1 MTNITAA
8 MVKEL
13 RETTSAGML
22 DCKKALTETNGDM
35 EQAIDWL
42 RKKGLA
48 SAAKKASRIAAE
60 GLVAVAVDGNKGA
73 VVEVNSETDFVAKNE
88 IFQEYVEDAAQVAL
102 MYKGEV
108 CDMKTFQCPKVHKS
122 FEERLTDMI
131 AKIGENMNL
140 RRAKMIEVKDGV
152 VASYIHNAARP
163 NVGKI
168 GVLVALESTGD
179 KTKLAELGKHIAM
192 HVAASAPQFL
202 DIASVDPAAVEHEK
216 SIFAEQAKASGKP
229 ANIIEKMVE
238 GRVKK
243 YYDEV
248 VLEEQA
254 YIMDPDKKVKDVI
267 AEAAKELGTD
277 IKLKEFVCFRL
288 GEGLQKKEEDFA
300 DAVRG
305 GRPGRRV
312 QGPPVLQHHVAD
324 GEPHAVRRSDHAP
337 DVFPEGVRPGLHDGG
352 RRQPG
357 AERRPNPDVAVLPRE
372 LYCRR

>member
-1 MTNITAA
+1 MTDITAA

-13 RETTSAGML
+13 RESTGAGML

-35 EQAIDWL
+35 EQAVDWL

-73 VVEVNSETDFVAKNE
+73 VVEVNSETDFVAKND

-102 MYKGEV
+102 MYKGEI

-140 RRAKMIEVKDGV
+140 RRAKMIEVSNGV
-152 VASYIHNAARP
+152 VASYVHNAAKP

-168 GVLVALESTGD
+168 GVLVALESNGD
-179 KTKLAELGKHIAM
+179 KAKLAELGKHIAM
-192 HVAASAPQFL
+192 HIAASAPQFL
-202 DIASVDPAAVEHEK
+202 NIASVDPAAVEHEK
-216 SIFAEQAKASGKP
+216 AIFSEQAKASGKP

-267 AEAAKELGTD
+267 ADAAKELGAD
-277 IKLKEFVCFRL
+277 IKLKEYVCFRL

-300 DAVRG
+300 AE
-305 GRPGRRV
+305 
-312 QGPPVLQHHVAD
+312 VA
-324 GEPHAVRRSDHAP
+324 AQ
-337 DVFPEGVRPGLHDGG
+337 L
-352 RRQPG
+352 
-357 AERRPNPDVAVLPRE
+357 NK
-372 LYCRR
+372 

>member
-140 RRAKMIEVKDGV
+140 RRAKMIEVNRRRRCILYSQCGCVRMSAKSV
-152 VASYIHNAARP
+152 FWLRWNQPATKP
-163 NVGKI
+163 NWPNWANI
-168 GVLVALESTGD
+168 LPCMLP
-179 KTKLAELGKHIAM
+179 LPLRNFWH
-192 HVAASAPQFL
+192 
-202 DIASVDPAAVEHEK
+202 IASVDPG
-216 SIFAEQAKASGKP
+216 SG
-229 ANIIEKMVE
+229 
-238 GRVKK
+238 
-243 YYDEV
+243 
-248 VLEEQA
+248 
-254 YIMDPDKKVKDVI
+254 
-267 AEAAKELGTD
+267 
-277 IKLKEFVCFRL
+277 
-288 GEGLQKKEEDFA
+288 
-300 DAVRG
+300 
-305 GRPGRRV
+305 
-312 QGPPVLQHHVAD
+312 
-324 GEPHAVRRSDHAP
+324 
-337 DVFPEGVRPGLHDGG
+337 
-352 RRQPG
+352 
-357 AERRPNPDVAVLPRE
+357 
-372 LYCRR
+372 

>member
-22 DCKKALTETNGDM
+22 DCKKALTETDGDM
-35 EQAIDWL
+35 EKAIDWL

-60 GLVAVAVDGNKGA
+60 GLVAVAVEGNKGA

-88 IFQEYVEDAAQVAL
+88 IFQEYVQDAALVAL
-102 MYKGEV
+102 MNEGEV
-108 CDMKTFQCPKVHKS
+108 CNMKTFQCPKVHKS

-140 RRAKMIEVKDGV
+140 RRAKMIEVNNGV
-152 VASYIHNAARP
+152 IAAYVHNAVKAGL
-163 NVGKI
+163 GKI
-168 GVLVALESTGD
+168 GVLVALESNGD
-179 KTKLAELGKHIAM
+179 KEKLAELGKHIAM
-192 HVAASAPQFL
+192 HIAASNPLFQ

-229 ANIIEKMVE
+229 ENIIEKMVE
-238 GRVKK
+238 GRVRK
-243 YYDEV
+243 YYEEV

-254 YIMDPDKKVKDVI
+254 YIMDPDKKVKQVI
-267 AEAAKELGTD
+267 ADAAKELGTD
-277 IKLKEFVCFRL
+277 IKLKEYVCFRL

-300 DAVRG
+300 AE
-305 GRPGRRV
+305 
-312 QGPPVLQHHVAD
+312 VA
-324 GEPHAVRRSDHAP
+324 AQLAK
-337 DVFPEGVRPGLHDGG
+337 
-352 RRQPG
+352 
-357 AERRPNPDVAVLPRE
+357 
-372 LYCRR
+372 

>member
-60 GLVAVAVDGNKGA
+60 GLVSVYVEGNKGA
-73 VVEVNSETDFVAKNE
+73 ITEVNSETDFVAKNE
-88 IFQEYVEDAAQVAL
+88 IFQEYVTDAAIVAL
-102 MYKGEV
+102 KSAGEV
-108 CDMKTFQCPKVHKS
+108 CDMKTFNCPKCGKT

-140 RRAKMIEVKDGV
+140 RRAKMLEVSEGIIS
-152 VASYIHNAARP
+152 SYIHNAAGT
-163 NVGKI
+163 NIGKI
-168 GVLVALESTGD
+168 GVLVALESKAD
-179 KTKLAELGKHIAM
+179 KEKLAELGKHIAM
-192 HVAASAPQFL
+192 HIAASYPLFKS
-202 DIASVDPAAVEHEK
+202 IADVDPAAVEHEK
-216 SIFAEQAKASGKP
+216 AIFAEQAAASGKP

-238 GRVKK
+238 GRVRK

-254 YIMDPDKKVKDVI
+254 YIMDPDKKIKQVI
-267 AEAAKELGTD
+267 ADAAKELGSD
-277 IKLKEFVCFRL
+277 IVLKDYVCFRL

-300 DAVRG
+300 SE
-305 GRPGRRV
+305 
-312 QGPPVLQHHVAD
+312 VAAQL
-324 GEPHAVRRSDHAP
+324 GK
-337 DVFPEGVRPGLHDGG
+337 
-352 RRQPG
+352 
-357 AERRPNPDVAVLPRE
+357 
-372 LYCRR
+372 

>member
-22 DCKKALTETNGDM
+22 DCKKALTETDGDM
-35 EQAIDWL
+35 EKAVDWL

-60 GLVAVAVDGNKGA
+60 GLVAVAVEGNKGA

-88 IFQEYVEDAAQVAL
+88 IFQEYVQDAALVAL
-102 MYKGEV
+102 MSSGEV
-108 CDMKTFQCPKVHKS
+108 CNMKTFQCPKVHKS

-140 RRAKMIEVKDGV
+140 RRAKMIEVSDGV
-152 VASYIHNAARP
+152 IAAYVHNAVKP
-163 NVGKI
+163 GLGKI
-168 GVLVALESTGD
+168 GVLVALESKGD
-179 KTKLAELGKHIAM
+179 KEKLAELGKHIAM
-192 HVAASAPQFL
+192 HIAASNPLFQ

-229 ANIIEKMVE
+229 ENIIEKMVE
-238 GRVKK
+238 GRVRK
-243 YYDEV
+243 YYEEV

-300 DAVRG
+300 AE
-305 GRPGRRV
+305 
-312 QGPPVLQHHVAD
+312 VA
-324 GEPHAVRRSDHAP
+324 AQLAK
-337 DVFPEGVRPGLHDGG
+337 
-352 RRQPG
+352 
-357 AERRPNPDVAVLPRE
+357 
-372 LYCRR
+372 

>member
-13 RETTSAGML
+13 RESTGAGML
-22 DCKKALTETNGDM
+22 DCKKALVECDGNMDN
-35 EQAIDWL
+35 AVDWL

-88 IFQEYVEDAAQVAL
+88 IFQEYVRDAAIVAL
-102 MYKGEV
+102 RCDGDV
-108 CDMKTFQCPKVHKS
+108 CSMKSFNCPKCGKT

-140 RRAKMIEVKDGV
+140 RRAKMLEVDEGII
-152 VASYIHNAARP
+152 ASYIHNAAGT
-163 NVGKI
+163 NIGKI
-168 GVLVALESTGD
+168 GVLVALQSKAPAE
-179 KTKLAELGKHIAM
+179 KLAELGKHIAM
-192 HVAASAPQFL
+192 HVAASNPLFL
-202 DIASVDPAAVEHEK
+202 NIESVDPVAVEHEK

-238 GRVKK
+238 GRVRK

-248 VLEEQA
+248 VLEEQV
-254 YIMDPDKKVKDVI
+254 YIMDSDKKVKQVVAD
-267 AEAAKELGTD
+267 AAKELGTD
-277 IKLKEFVCFRL
+277 IKIKDFVCFKL

-300 DAVRG
+300 
-305 GRPGRRV
+305 
-312 QGPPVLQHHVAD
+312 
-324 GEPHAVRRSDHAP
+324 
-337 DVFPEGVRPGLHDGG
+337 
-352 RRQPG
+352 
-357 AERRPNPDVAVLPRE
+357 AEVEAQLNK
-372 LYCRR
+372 